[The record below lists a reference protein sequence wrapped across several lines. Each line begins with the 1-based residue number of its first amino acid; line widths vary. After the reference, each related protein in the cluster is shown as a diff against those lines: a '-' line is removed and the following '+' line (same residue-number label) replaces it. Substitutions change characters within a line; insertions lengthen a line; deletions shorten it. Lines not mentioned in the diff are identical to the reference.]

1 MYLYVLIV
9 CGSVSLGRAEIL
21 FHTDHM
27 EHMHRYYACYF
38 NKYFKLSADEN
49 KYEADR
55 DMFVKAKIDAHQ
67 KYEERAPTPSCVKW
81 MCDPKMIW
89 DWRKEDKLETWTYFA
104 QPEDKIESW
113 GECFRDEEMNFR
125 NKNYTF
131 SDAGMDFVSLSVLL
145 SFLIMF
151 YNDDKSQNHVRSFL
165 SQFGTTF
172 IFSF

>member
-9 CGSVSLGRAEIL
+9 CGSVSLGWAEIL

-104 QPEDKIESW
+104 QPGARGGVSPPQV
-113 GECFRDEEMNFR
+113 
-125 NKNYTF
+125 
-131 SDAGMDFVSLSVLL
+131 GMSAFTIAMGR
-145 SFLIMF
+145 LINIVGLWP
-151 YNDDKSQNHVRSFL
+151 YGQHGKHC
-165 SQFGTTF
+165 
-172 IFSF
+172 